1 MKTWIWAVAAT
12 GLAMPALAMAQPPKD
27 GGRMF
32 AMLDAD
38 GNGKLDKAEVTRM
51 MTMRAE
57 RSGDASMKSPEKIA
71 AFMKR
76 ADSNGD
82 GAIDQAELA
91 AFRKARAATSA
102 PKG

>member
-1 MKTWIWAVAAT
+1 MKTLIWAIAAT
-12 GLAMPALAMAQPPKD
+12 GLAMPAVAMAQAPKD

-51 MTMRAE
+51 MTMRAD
-57 RSGDASMKSPEKIA
+57 RSGDPSMKSPEKIA

-91 AFRKARAATSA
+91 AFRKAQAAKA
-102 PKG
+102 N

>member
-1 MKTWIWAVAAT
+1 MKTWIWAIAAT
-12 GLAMPALAMAQPPKD
+12 ALAMPALATAQQPG

-51 MTMRAE
+51 MTMRAD

-91 AFRKARAATSA
+91 AFRKAQAAKA
-102 PKG
+102 N